1 MTATSRHVIAAAYAG
16 VSAVAAAIQQA
27 LGHLNPPLLAFL
39 VAQTALAIRATPHR
53 WTTLLILTHVFTVA
67 ATPLVNAIPALGAL
81 AALAALAASLGALHL
96 LAPWLSWRA
105 FHLTADRH
113 TLTLAVRP
121 LVSMAAFALATAV
134 LVNALG

>member
-27 LGHLNPPLLAFL
+27 LGHLNLPLLAFL

-67 ATPLVNAIPALGAL
+67 ATPLVNGIPALGAL

>member
-16 VSAVAAAIQQA
+16 VSGTAAILQHA

-39 VAQTALAIRATPHR
+39 IALTALSIRATPHR
-53 WTTLLILTHVFTVA
+53 WTTLLILTHVLIVA
-67 ATPLVNAIPALGAL
+67 VAPSVDGIPALATL
-81 AALAALAASLGALHL
+81 AALAVSLGALHL
-96 LAPWLSWRA
+96 LAPWLSWRP

-121 LVSMAAFALATAV
+121 LASMAAFALATAV